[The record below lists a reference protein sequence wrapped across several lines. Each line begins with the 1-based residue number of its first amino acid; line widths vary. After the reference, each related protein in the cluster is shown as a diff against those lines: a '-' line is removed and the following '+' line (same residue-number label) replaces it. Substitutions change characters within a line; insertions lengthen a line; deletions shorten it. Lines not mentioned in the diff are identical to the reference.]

1 MGCDSYGQV
10 LTGKRELVAAQLAKR
25 AVCSGA
31 EKSVAIF
38 ATRNMLNFAFNHN
51 YWKSYELAQRIYRDP
66 VHNII
71 PLRDDTAEENL
82 MIRLIDTV
90 EFQRLRRIKQLG
102 LGLYTYQGAEHSRF
116 THSLGALHLMTR
128 ILDQLSGATH
138 IAPADRAAARAAAL
152 LHDVG
157 HGPFSHAMEK
167 VLGVHHEQMTMLS
180 VTSNET
186 GLNATLKSFSVELP
200 ERVAAIIEG
209 TFKPAA
215 LAQLVSSQLDVD
227 RMDYLLRDSLMT
239 GAKYGLYDLE
249 WIINALQIDQD
260 ADRIYVTA
268 RGLHA
273 VEEYLQARYYMFRQ
287 VYFHRTLRSAEA
299 VLRSALRRAL
309 ELISQKKEVWC
320 VAGSAFE
327 KLLRREP
334 LTIIEHLSMDDSDV
348 IFHAKQWQ
356 QSADAVLRDLSCR
369 FVNRR
374 LFKAIDLDM
383 PPDERAD
390 FLNDA
395 RTVVA
400 RAGFAPEYYFIED
413 RASDVPYYNY
423 YTAGGVE
430 PHIYVE
436 DGYARPVIRE
446 ISEVSEVVRA
456 LGRGYELHRICF
468 PAEVKD
474 EVYRLYHAM
483 PSARSSANASR

>member
-1 MGCDSYGQV
+1 
-10 LTGKRELVAAQLAKR
+10 
-25 AVCSGA
+25 
-31 EKSVAIF
+31 
-38 ATRNMLNFAFNHN
+38 
-51 YWKSYELAQRIYRDP
+51 
-66 VHNII
+66 
-71 PLRDDTAEENL
+71 
-82 MIRLIDTV
+82 MIRLIDAA

-128 ILDQLSGATH
+128 ILDRLANPKLS
-138 IAPADRAAARAAAL
+138 PEDRAAARAAAL

-167 VLGVHHEQMTMLS
+167 VLGVHHEQMTMLA
-180 VTSNET
+180 VTSPDTE
-186 GLNATLKSFSVELP
+186 LNATLKSFSAELP
-200 ERVAAIIEG
+200 ERIAAIIEG

-249 WIINALQIDQD
+249 WIINALQVDPD

-309 ELISQKKEVWC
+309 TLVSEEKEVWRL
-320 VAGSAFE
+320 AGSAFE
-327 KLLRREP
+327 KLLRRQT
-334 LTIIEHLSMDDSDV
+334 LTVTEHLSMDDSDV
-348 IFHAKQWQ
+348 IFYMKQWQ
-356 QSADAVLRDLSCR
+356 ESSDAMLSDLSRR

-390 FLNDA
+390 FLHA
-395 RTVVA
+395 AKSVVE

-413 RASDVPYYNY
+413 RASDVPYYDY
-423 YTAGGVE
+423 YTAAGFE
-430 PHIYVE
+430 PRIYVE
-436 DGYARPVIRE
+436 DGYARPVVRE
-446 ISEVSEVVRA
+446 ISEVSEVVRG

-483 PSARSSANASR
+483 PSAKSSANASR

>member
-1 MGCDSYGQV
+1 
-10 LTGKRELVAAQLAKR
+10 
-25 AVCSGA
+25 
-31 EKSVAIF
+31 
-38 ATRNMLNFAFNHN
+38 
-51 YWKSYELAQRIYRDP
+51 
-66 VHNII
+66 
-71 PLRDDTAEENL
+71 
-82 MIRLIDTV
+82 MIQLIDAA

-128 ILDQLSGATH
+128 ILDRLAESH
-138 IAPADRAAARAAAL
+138 ITPDDRAAARAAAL

-167 VLGVHHEQMTMLS
+167 VLGVHHEQMTMLA
-180 VTSNET
+180 VTSSDTE
-186 GLNATLKSFSVELP
+186 LNATLRSFSEDMP
-200 ERVAAIIEG
+200 ERVAAIIDG

-249 WIINALQIDQD
+249 WIINALQIDQP
-260 ADRIYVTA
+260 ADRVYVTA

-309 ELISQKKEVWC
+309 ELVSEGKEVWRL
-320 VAGSAFE
+320 AGSAFE
-327 KLLRREP
+327 KLLRRQP
-334 LTIIEHLSMDDSDV
+334 LTIIEHLSVDDSDV
-348 IFHAKQWQ
+348 IFYMKQWQ
-356 QSADAVLRDLSCR
+356 QSADTTLSDLSRR

-383 PPDERAD
+383 PQNERAD
-390 FLNDA
+390 FLHDA

-413 RASDVPYYNY
+413 RASDVPYYAY

-430 PHIYVE
+430 PRIYVE

-446 ISEVSEVVRA
+446 ISEVSEAVRG

-483 PSARSSANASR
+483 PSTKSSANASR